1 MTPAEA
7 MTRAAAAAAAG
18 DTDTASALCRA
29 VLARDP
35 AHEPALELLTQVL
48 LRAGRGAEAVAAAH
62 EALAHFRRL
71 QLCTTTTYGLH
82 VLCERG
88 FEPQGILDIG
98 AYDGEFSLLA
108 RQFFPRASLLM
119 VEPQAQKQTQLHK
132 VVGDLGGDAHVRKVL
147 LGDRNRAACV
157 FHQTNTSVGSTGSS
171 LYPEA
176 SEHPREPLTMPMR
189 TLDGLLAEFPNR
201 RFDLIKLDVQ
211 GAELD
216 VLRGAT
222 ACLPQVEVLFVELS
236 LHVVNHGA
244 PRLAEVVAVL
254 DAHGFAMF
262 DLLPLPRANQ
272 GLQLQTDAVFVRRD
286 SHLWPRPSDGN
297 RHGNHLS

>member
-7 MTRAAAAAAAG
+7 VARATSAAAAG
-18 DTDTASALCRA
+18 EIDTAAALCRA

-35 AHEPALELLTQVL
+35 ASEPALEVLTQVL
-48 LRAGRGAEAVAAAH
+48 LRAGRGAEAVAAANA
-62 EALAHFRRL
+62 ALAHFRRL
-71 QLCTTTTYGLH
+71 QLCTTTAYGLH

-88 FEPQGILDIG
+88 FQPQGILDIG

-108 RQFFPRASLLM
+108 RQFFPSASLLM
-119 VEPQAQKQTQLHK
+119 VEPQAQKQTQLNK
-132 VVGDLGGDAHVRKVL
+132 VACDLGGDAHVRKVL
-147 LGDRNRAACV
+147 LGDRNRTACT

-176 SEHPREPLTMPMR
+176 SEHPRQPITMPMR
-189 TLDGLLAEFPNR
+189 TLDELLAEFPNR
-201 RFDLIKLDVQ
+201 RFDLVKLDVQ

-216 VLRGAT
+216 VLRGAV
-222 ACLPQVEVLFVELS
+222 ASLPQVTALFVELS

-244 PRLAEVVAVL
+244 PRLAEVVAAL
-254 DAHGFAMF
+254 DTHGFAMF
-262 DLLPLPRANQ
+262 DLLPLPRADQ

-286 SHLWPRPSDGN
+286 STLWPRPS
-297 RHGNHLS
+297 HGYRLG